1 MTSKILKSILTV
13 AISVLLATL
22 FIITGVLYQHF
33 SAVQQMQ
40 LRDELSLAASA
51 TEQLGEAYLADLPSD
66 RYRLTWVSRD
76 GEVMFDSDADV
87 STMENHAD
95 REEIREALTSGT
107 GSSTRYSTT
116 LLEKTVYE
124 AVRLDNGSVLRIS
137 VSHATAI
144 VLVLGMLQPI
154 ALLVLL
160 AIAFSAWLAHRMA
173 KRVVEPLNKLD
184 LDRPMEND
192 AYEELSPLLHRIHAQ
207 RQEIKQQ
214 MWALQRKQD
223 EFEQITGNMKEALVL
238 LDATGRIVS
247 INPAA
252 KALFTA
258 DTSCIGSDFLT
269 IDRKQNM
276 RQAISE
282 VRENGHA
289 YFRSATNGRE
299 YQFDLSR
306 IEDCGKLQGIVILA
320 FDVTEQVNAEKHRQ
334 EFTANVSHELKTP
347 LQSIIGSAEL
357 MENGIVKEEDVPR
370 FIGHIRKEASRLVF
384 LIDDIIRLSE
394 LDEGT
399 EMPREDVSLKVLSE
413 EICETL
419 ADAAKLKDVSL
430 EVTGDDGVVN
440 GVRRLLYEVVY
451 NLCDNAIKYNN
462 PGGSVKVTIAQKS
475 GEVLLSVQDTGI
487 GIAPEHQD
495 KVFERF
501 YRVDKSHSIQSGG
514 TGLGLS
520 IVKHAVQYHHGK
532 VSVESDLNKGTTISI
547 LFESQK
553 SAALYEKR

>member
-1 MTSKILKSILTV
+1 MTSKIFKSILSV
-13 AISVLLATL
+13 AVAVLMASL
-22 FIITGVLYQHF
+22 IIIIGVLYPYF
-33 SAVQQMQ
+33 GGVQESQ
-40 LRDELSLAASA
+40 LKDELSLAAEA
-51 TEQLGEAYLADLPSD
+51 TQQLGENYLENLDSD
-66 RYRLTWVSRD
+66 RYRLTWVSSD
-76 GEVMFDSDADV
+76 GTVIFDSHADA
-87 STMENHAD
+87 TAMENHAD
-95 REEIREALTSGT
+95 REEIKEALVSGT
-107 GSSTRYSTT
+107 GSSTRQSSTLT
-116 LLEKTVYE
+116 EQTIYE
-124 AVRLDNGSVLRIS
+124 ATRLNDGSVLRIS
-137 VSHATAI
+137 VSRATAL

-154 ALLVLL
+154 AIVLVI
-160 AIAFSAWLAHRMA
+160 AIALSAWLAHRMA
-173 KRVVEPLNKLD
+173 KKVVEPLNKLN
-184 LDRPMEND
+184 LEKPMENK
-192 AYEELSPLLHRIHAQ
+192 AYQELSPLLHRIHAQ
-207 RQEIKQQ
+207 HKEIKYQ
-214 MWALQRKQD
+214 MQTLKRKQD

-238 LDATGRIVS
+238 LDNTGRIIS

-252 KALFTA
+252 RTLFGA
-258 DTSCIGSDFLT
+258 GASCIGEDFLT

-276 RQAISE
+276 RTALDKANAQ
-282 VRENGHA
+282 GHSD
-289 YFRSATNGRE
+289 FRTKKNGRE

-306 IEDCGKLQGIVILA
+306 IDSDGNNHGIVILA
-320 FDVTEQVNAEKHRQ
+320 FDITEQVNAEKHRQ

-357 MENGIVKEEDVPR
+357 MENGIVKEEDIPR

-394 LDEGT
+394 LDEGA

-413 EICETL
+413 EVCETL

-430 EVTGDDGVVN
+430 KVSGDDGIIN

-462 PGGSVKVTIAQKS
+462 PGGSVKVTVAQKN

-487 GIAPEHQD
+487 GIAPEYQD

-501 YRVDKSHSIQSGG
+501 YRVDKSHSKRSGG

-532 VSVESDLNKGTTISI
+532 IAVESELNKGTTISV
-547 LFESQK
+547 LFDTK
-553 SAALYEKR
+553 A